1 MNRDFGVPAEAQSV
15 GTPSAG
21 AAAPPAEEM
30 QTLKE
35 LLAIMHEH
43 DLDALK
49 VTVGDK
55 LFELVRREAGITV
68 LPAST
73 PPGSAAPAAPP
84 PAAGSPAATAATK
97 KITAPLVGVFYR
109 SPSPDTEPFVKVG
122 DRVERGH
129 VLCILEAMKL
139 FNEITS
145 DYDGVIAR
153 IIPENGELVSLGQE
167 MFWIEP

>member
-1 MNRDFGVPAEAQSV
+1 MERN
-15 GTPSAG
+15 G
-21 AAAPPAEEM
+21 AASET

-35 LLAIMHEH
+35 LLEIMHEH

-49 VTVGDK
+49 VKVGDK
-55 LFELVRREAGITV
+55 IFELVRRESGISV
-68 LPAST
+68 LPMGAAGMPAAQPAAMAT
-73 PPGSAAPAAPP
+73 AGAGAPVAPANV
-84 PAAGSPAATAATK
+84 K
-97 KITAPLVGVFYR
+97 KVTAPLVGVFYQ
-109 SPSPDTEPFVKVG
+109 SPAPDAEPFVKVG
-122 DRVERGH
+122 DRVEVGQ

-145 DYDGVIAR
+145 DYAGVVTR